1 MTHLVFTQQALES
14 GKHEPL
20 QSLDDIRV
28 NQISFYN
35 HEVYAL
41 EKLIAKIIYD
51 SDEFVTQYWLVI
63 INGLEIH
70 RANTWALVL
79 QLHYMALQA
88 RNLAHA
94 TARSRNRCPRKCAR
108 QNTYIY
114 C

>member
-20 QSLDDIRV
+20 QSLDNIRV
-28 NQISFYN
+28 NQISFDK

-51 SDEFVTQYWLVI
+51 SDEFVTQCWLVI

-70 RANTWALVL
+70 RANT
-79 QLHYMALQA
+79 
-88 RNLAHA
+88 
-94 TARSRNRCPRKCAR
+94 
-108 QNTYIY
+108 
-114 C
+114 